1 MACVTSYLLTLAD
14 IHSLGMWTGTNF
26 TTCRSVLLCIS
37 HIMLPPEVM
46 LDEHVTYLKSGDDV
60 KVLLHVST

>member
-1 MACVTSYLLTLAD
+1 
-14 IHSLGMWTGTNF
+14 
-26 TTCRSVLLCIS
+26 
-37 HIMLPPEVM
+37 LPPEVI

>member
-1 MACVTSYLLTLAD
+1 M
-14 IHSLGMWTGTNF
+14 
-26 TTCRSVLLCIS
+26 
-37 HIMLPPEVM
+37 MLPPEVI